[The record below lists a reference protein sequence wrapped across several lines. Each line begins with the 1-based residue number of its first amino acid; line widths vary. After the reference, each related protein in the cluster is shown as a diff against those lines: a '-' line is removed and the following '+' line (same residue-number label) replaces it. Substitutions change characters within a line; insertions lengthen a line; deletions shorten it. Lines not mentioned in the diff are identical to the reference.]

1 MKNILLGSVGF
12 FLLFGLM
19 IPTDMAM
26 GQTPDKKS
34 PLSINIGADL
44 VSRYVW
50 RGTDYGN
57 SPGIQPSFSLDIK
70 GFEVGAWGSY
80 GFVPYSKKIN
90 DTTTISMGNYA
101 EFDLFLSYTFKWF
114 TLCVTDY
121 FFPNPLTPN
130 SDNKYFN
137 WKNATTGHTI
147 EAALSFNG
155 TDKVPL
161 SLYVGTLVYG
171 ADKDQDSTGVYGLG
185 SNNNYST
192 YIEASYTFN
201 IKKIGVDIMPFIGGI
216 PFGSS
221 WYGPYGGVINLG
233 FTTSKEI
240 KITPKYSLPIYVS
253 IITNP
258 QSESAFFVFG
268 LTL

>member
-1 MKNILLGSVGF
+1 MVIQTETA
-12 FLLFGLM
+12 
-19 IPTDMAM
+19 I
-26 GQTPDKKS
+26 GQDSEKKS
-34 PLSINIGADL
+34 LVEINIGADL

-57 SPGIQPSFSLDIK
+57 SPGIQPSFSVGIK
-70 GFEVGAWGSY
+70 GFEIGAWASY
-80 GFVPYSKKIN
+80 ALVSYSQKIN
-90 DTTTISMGNYA
+90 DSTTMSMGNYA

-114 TLCVTDY
+114 TVSVTDY
-121 FFPNPLTPN
+121 FFPNPMTPN
-130 SDNKYFN
+130 SNNKYFN
-137 WKNATTGHTI
+137 WKNASTGHTL

-161 SLYVGTLVYG
+161 SLYVGTLIYG
-171 ADKDQDSTGVYGLG
+171 ADKDKDSTGVYGLG

-201 IKKIGVDIMPFIGGI
+201 IKKIGVDLQPFIGGI

-233 FTTSKEI
+233 FTASKELQ
-240 KITPKYSLPIYVS
+240 ITNKYSLPVYVS